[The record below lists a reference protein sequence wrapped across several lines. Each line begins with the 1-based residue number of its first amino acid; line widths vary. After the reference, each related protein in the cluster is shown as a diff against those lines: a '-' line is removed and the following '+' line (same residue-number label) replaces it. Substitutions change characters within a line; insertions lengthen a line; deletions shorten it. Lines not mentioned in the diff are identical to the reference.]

1 MLHKIYKKH
10 LNTFD
15 INVNA
20 IQNSIIDVNE
30 LESFQNNIT

>member
-15 INVNA
+15 IKVDA
-20 IQNSIIDVNE
+20 IKNSIIDVNE
-30 LESFQNNIT
+30 LVFQNNIT